1 MVAFT
6 GDAHPFVDLG
16 DVAFDDR
23 FGGVDYVLG
32 DGQHLVADAPAE
44 YRGVVAV
51 AQDHASD
58 MVAACLPEGF
68 GIDLGTAVARPHGG
82 FVQHADTH
90 FVGHIQIETRENLRM
105 QAYGVGI
112 GVPEHAVPRVGVPPR
127 HLRNA
132 HEVPRIALQLDHFVV
147 EVEPC
152 AFESE
157 LPPAEARVIPVG
169 DSLPAPAWRRSCRTA
184 RDWRATISPAV
195 RPERLAASLCFRPV
209 RALRAARDN
218 QGRSVVEVPC
228 RDGK

>member
-1 MVAFT
+1 M
-6 GDAHPFVDLG
+6 
-16 DVAFDDR
+16 
-23 FGGVDYVLG
+23 LG

-82 FVQHADTH
+82 FVQHADAH

-169 DSLPAPAWRRSCRTA
+169 DSLFALHGDGHAVQRGIGGRPFLQPSVRNALQRHLVFA
-184 RDWRATISPAV
+184 RC
-195 RPERLAASLCFRPV
+195 ERYVPRGII
-209 RALRAARDN
+209 